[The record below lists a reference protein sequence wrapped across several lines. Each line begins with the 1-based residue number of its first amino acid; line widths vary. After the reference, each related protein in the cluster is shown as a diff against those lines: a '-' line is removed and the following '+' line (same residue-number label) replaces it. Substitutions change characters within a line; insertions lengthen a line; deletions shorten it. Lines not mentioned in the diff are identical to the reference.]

1 MISQAFILAGGKGER
16 LRPLTENIPKPMI
29 LIKGKPI
36 LEWILINLAEYG
48 IKEIILSVG
57 FKHEK
62 IMNYFGKEFKGIKID
77 YAIEKEFLGTGGA
90 LKFSEKK
97 LKEKFFMLNGDNL
110 ADLNFKKMEEEHN
123 SSKCFA
129 SIALIEVENP
139 EAFGIAKLNEK
150 KIIEFIEKPL
160 KENAP
165 SNLANA
171 GVYIIEKKSL
181 EFLPEGFNLI
191 EKTLF
196 PKLAE
201 MNLLNSFKHKGQWF
215 ATDTKEKLLHAEKNF
230 NPFSSI

>member
-29 LIKGKPI
+29 PVKGKPI
-36 LEWILINLAEYG
+36 LEWILENIAEYG
-48 IKEIILSVG
+48 VKEIILSVG
-57 FKHEK
+57 YKHEK
-62 IMNYFGKEFKGIKID
+62 VIDYFGKEFNGMKIN
-77 YAIEKEFLGTGGA
+77 YAIEHEFLGTGGA
-90 LKFSEKK
+90 LKYSEKK

-110 ADLNFKKMEEEHN
+110 ADLNFNKMEAEHN
-123 SSKCFA
+123 SSKCLA
-129 SIALIEVENP
+129 TIALIEVTDP
-139 EAFGIAKLNEK
+139 THYGIAKLNEK

-171 GVYIIEKKSL
+171 GAYIIEKKAL
-181 EFLPEGFNLI
+181 EFLPSGFNLI

-201 MNLLNSFKHKGQWF
+201 MNLLNSFKHEGQWF
-215 ATDTKEKLLHAEKNF
+215 ATDTPEKYEKAKKEF
-230 NPFSSI
+230 NP